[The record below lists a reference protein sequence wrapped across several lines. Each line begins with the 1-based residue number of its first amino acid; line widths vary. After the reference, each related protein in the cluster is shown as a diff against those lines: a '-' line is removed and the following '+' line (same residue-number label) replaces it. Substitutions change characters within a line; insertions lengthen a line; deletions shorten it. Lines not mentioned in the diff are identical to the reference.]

1 MIYCIAAQYNNIS
14 VLNNIYAIKQYLNK
28 NNQQETTMRNKLLIS
43 ICSTAFIAFS
53 AYAADMNGDDGVMKV
68 PAQSVA
74 PMQDNNSAMMAAPAV
89 RKLPVARDGEII
101 DSVGSGATE
110 PVLTSV
116 QTSDGIN
123 YITGGVGDEELAVLK
138 AQEDNYN
145 AHLLLTS
152 MNGEY
157 MGDVAL
163 NFLDKQGNEV
173 LKVDSAGPLFY
184 VNLPAGTYNV
194 EATSSSGLI
203 QKAKLTAGAKASKGK
218 VVIRF
223 KE

>member
-1 MIYCIAAQYNNIS
+1 
-14 VLNNIYAIKQYLNK
+14 
-28 NNQQETTMRNKLLIS
+28 MRNKLLIS

-53 AYAADMNGDDGVMKV
+53 AYAADMNGDDGVMKAP
-68 PAQSVA
+68 PAQSVVPAQGGNDAAMVA
-74 PMQDNNSAMMAAPAV
+74 PVA
-89 RKLPVARDGEII
+89 RRLPVARDGEII
-101 DSVGSGATE
+101 DSVGSGATD

-116 QTSDGIN
+116 QTSDGIS
-123 YITGGVGDEELAVLK
+123 YITGGIGDEELAALK

-145 AHLLLTS
+145 AHLLLATVS
-152 MNGEY
+152 GEY

-163 NFLDKQGNEV
+163 SFTDKGGNEV

-184 VNLPAGTYNV
+184 VNLPAGAYNV
-194 EATSSSGLI
+194 EATSRSGAV
-203 QKAKLTAGAKASKGK
+203 QKAKLTVGAKASKGK

>member
-1 MIYCIAAQYNNIS
+1 
-14 VLNNIYAIKQYLNK
+14 
-28 NNQQETTMRNKLLIS
+28 MRNKLLIS

-53 AYAADMNGDDGVMKV
+53 AYAADMNGDDGVMKAP
-68 PAQSVA
+68 PAQSVVPAQGGNDAAMVA
-74 PMQDNNSAMMAAPAV
+74 PVA
-89 RKLPVARDGEII
+89 RRLPVARDGEII
-101 DSVGSGATE
+101 DSVGSGATD

-116 QTSDGIN
+116 QTSDGIS
-123 YITGGVGDEELAVLK
+123 YITGGIGDEELAALK

-145 AHLLLTS
+145 AHLLLATVS
-152 MNGEY
+152 GEY

-163 NFLDKQGNEV
+163 SFTDKGGNEV

-184 VNLPAGTYNV
+184 VNLPAGVYNI
-194 EATSSSGLI
+194 EATSRSGAV
-203 QKAKLTAGAKASKGK
+203 QKAKLTVSAKASKGK

>member
-1 MIYCIAAQYNNIS
+1 
-14 VLNNIYAIKQYLNK
+14 
-28 NNQQETTMRNKLLIS
+28 MRNKLLIS

-53 AYAADMNGDDGVMKV
+53 AHAADMNGDDGVLRT
-68 PAQSVA
+68 PAQPPMSA
-74 PMQDNNSAMMAAPAV
+74 PNNSGMMAAPATG
-89 RKLPVARDGEII
+89 RLPVARDGEII
-101 DSVGSGATE
+101 DSVGSGATD

-116 QTSDGIN
+116 QTSDGIS
-123 YITGGVGDEELAVLK
+123 YLTGGVGDEELAVLK

-163 NFLDKQGNEV
+163 SFTDKGGNEV

-194 EATSSSGLI
+194 EATSNSGLT
-203 QKAKLTAGAKASKGK
+203 QKAKLTAGGKASKGK